1 MRIALLIILINYW
14 CFYMGGFG
22 KKLKK
27 AMAKGLGNV
36 VEEATGSEAAGKGVK
51 KAVKKGSVKKGV
63 KKGLK
68 EAVDDD

>member
-1 MRIALLIILINYW
+1 
-14 CFYMGGFG
+14 MGGFG

-27 AMAKGLGNV
+27 AMAKGLGNII
-36 VEEATGSEAAGKGVK
+36 EDQTGSEALGKGVEK
-51 KAVKKGSVKKGV
+51 GVKKGSVKKGV